1 MNDNDLP
8 STRNNLRPDSHLDGD
23 GSDEYFDVSY
33 DGQLPG
39 SSSVR
44 SLSGSSKTG
53 PDMSDYFDLQVLL
66 KQ

>member
-23 GSDEYFDVSY
+23 GSDEYFDVSH

-39 SSSVR
+39 YSSVR
-44 SLSGSSKTG
+44 SLSGSSKIG
-53 PDMSDYFDLQVLL
+53 PDMSDYINCGTLAL
-66 KQ
+66 